1 VIEGENSLTE
11 GITFAT
17 TLKEEE
23 QEPTHILNPISPPQK
38 KKYCGVKESDPF
50 SSRSPDKLCAFI
62 FQYQIYFQACK
73 GEFNENM
80 EKVFFAISYL
90 RGVALDYFELFINE
104 PDSYQN
110 LDFLENWT
118 AFVQKLSNIFGLYS
132 PEDENK
138 DAIVAIPF
146 SNDEKA
152 VIYFIHFVKY

>member
-73 GEFNENM
+73 GEFNENI

-90 RGVALDYFELFINE
+90 RGVALDYFELFINK
-104 PDSYQN
+104 PDLYQN
-110 LDFLENWT
+110 LDFLEN
-118 AFVQKLSNIFGLYS
+118 
-132 PEDENK
+132 
-138 DAIVAIPF
+138 
-146 SNDEKA
+146 
-152 VIYFIHFVKY
+152 